1 MMDPNENDPESRL
14 ALVLFRSSLLLQQ
27 GDFARAAGIAPG
39 QYGFYER
46 GERPTPRHVLEKA
59 AVAAGFPLYLLDLLL
74 WVIRSFRAVAR
85 GKSRADRAFAE
96 GFFAELVSLIRQ
108 AADVILTPAR
118 AARPARIALPVAE
131 DRVEAAAL
139 WANLEPCTAAER
151 RMLVEELAEYRTWA
165 LCERVARESVA
176 AAANQPA
183 EALDLA
189 ELALLI
195 AELAPGEALWRRLL
209 QSYAWAH
216 VSNSRRVCND
226 LPGAEEAM
234 ARAWQLW
241 EAGAAG
247 DTGLLNEAW
256 LPRLEA
262 SLRRDQRRFKE
273 ALSRVDEALARDRNG
288 ELKGEI
294 LLNKSVIFQT
304 LGDAENS
311 AAALSEAA
319 PLIDPCREPRSAL
332 ILRFNLLVD
341 VCNLQK
347 FTEAEPMLSEV
358 KALAERLG
366 GDLDLT
372 RYSWLE
378 GKVAAGLGRLAEA
391 QSCFEAVR
399 KVFAE
404 RGLTFDYALV
414 SLELALIL
422 LEQGRTGEV
431 RTLAEEMLTIFR
443 AQQVE
448 REALAALRLFCDA
461 AKQETV
467 TVELARRVVKF
478 LERAQHD
485 PELRFE
491 I

>member
-1 MMDPNENDPESRL
+1 MDPDKNDPESRL
-14 ALVLFRSSLLLQQ
+14 ALVLFRNFLLLEK

-39 QYGFYER
+39 QYTIYER

-59 AVAAGFPLYLLDLLL
+59 AVAAGFPVYLLDLLL

-85 GKSRADRAFAE
+85 GKSRAERAFAE
-96 GFFAELVSLIRQ
+96 GFFVELASLIRQ
-108 AADVILTPAR
+108 AADVILAPAWPE
-118 AARPARIALPVAE
+118 RPARIARPVTE
-131 DRVEAAAL
+131 DRVAAAAL

-165 LCERVARESVA
+165 LCERVAWESVA
-176 AAANQPA
+176 SAANHPA
-183 EALDLA
+183 EALELA

-195 AELAPGEALWRRLL
+195 AELAPGEALWRWLL
-209 QSYAWAH
+209 QGYAWAH
-216 VSNSRRVCND
+216 VSNGRRVCNN
-226 LPGAEEAM
+226 LPGAGEAM

-247 DTGLLNEAW
+247 DPGLLNKAW
-256 LPRLEA
+256 LLGLEA
-262 SLRRDQRRFKE
+262 SLLRDQRRFKE
-273 ALSRVDEALARDRNG
+273 ALKRIEEGLALNHER
-288 ELKGEI
+288 ELKGM
-294 LLNKSVIFQT
+294 LLLSKSAIYQI
-304 LGDAENS
+304 LGDAEGS
-311 AAALSEAA
+311 AAALYKAA
-319 PLIDPCREPRSAL
+319 PLVDPDREPRNAL
-332 ILRFNLLVD
+332 VLRHNLLVN
-341 VCNLQK
+341 VCNFQK

-366 GDLDLT
+366 GVLDLT

-391 QSCFEAVR
+391 QSCFETVR
-399 KVFAE
+399 EVFAE
-404 RGLTFDYALV
+404 HGLTFDYALV

-431 RTLAEEMLTIFR
+431 RILAEEMLTIFR

-461 AKQETV
+461 AKQETA
-467 TVELARRVVKF
+467 TVELARQVVKF

-491 I
+491 T